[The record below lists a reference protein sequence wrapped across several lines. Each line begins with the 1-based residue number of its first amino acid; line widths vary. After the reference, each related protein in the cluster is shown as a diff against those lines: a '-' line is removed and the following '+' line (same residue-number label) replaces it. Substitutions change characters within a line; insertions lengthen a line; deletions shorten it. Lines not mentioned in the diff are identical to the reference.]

1 MSKSKSNNAFLKRS
15 YRVRAKIKKVAKGLH
30 RLSVFRS
37 NQHIYTQIIDDK
49 NGNTVAAVSTLSAD
63 FKDAK
68 SNLGTASAIGKK
80 IGELSLKKGVTQVVF
95 DKSGYC
101 YHGKVKAIADGA
113 REAGLKI

>member
-1 MSKSKSNNAFLKRS
+1 MSKAKIKNAFLKRS
-15 YRVRAKIKKVAKGLH
+15 YRVRGKIKRVAKGLH

-37 NQHIYTQIIDDK
+37 NQHMYAQVIDDK
-49 NGNTVAAVSTLSAD
+49 NSNTVVAVSSLSAD
-63 FKDAK
+63 FKNDK
-68 SNLGTASAIGKK
+68 NNLQMASAIGKK